1 MDAIDAEKY
10 KGMGD
15 FELVDALSELSGVK
29 VPQAIEEIRTAPVLH
44 KNVVETEDMP
54 KIVKQFL
61 NIGDAGSEA
70 IKHEVMAGHLWN
82 ITSYFKTKAGEG
94 TLFFHVPS
102 PVFAYPGSCGF

>member
-1 MDAIDAEKY
+1 
-10 KGMGD
+10 MGD

-61 NIGDAGSEA
+61 NI
-70 IKHEVMAGHLWN
+70 
-82 ITSYFKTKAGEG
+82 
-94 TLFFHVPS
+94 
-102 PVFAYPGSCGF
+102 